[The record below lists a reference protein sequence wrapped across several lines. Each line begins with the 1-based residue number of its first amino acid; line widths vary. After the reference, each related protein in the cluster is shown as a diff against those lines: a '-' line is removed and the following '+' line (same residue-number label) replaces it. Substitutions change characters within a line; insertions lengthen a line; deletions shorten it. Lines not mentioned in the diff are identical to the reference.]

1 MPSPAHVAA
10 LALSLLASAVS
21 IGAEEPER
29 PKVCLVL
36 SGGGAL
42 GLAHIG
48 VLEVMEELRVPV
60 DCVTGT
66 SMGSII
72 GGLYAAG
79 LSPAE
84 MVGVLQGT
92 DWRSVLDD
100 RPPRRQVPFRRKVD
114 DLTYLTRLEVGFN
127 RGKIELPTGL
137 RTGQQFGFM
146 LQALTL
152 SAAGVD
158 DFDALPLPFRAVA
171 TDIETGAAVVLDHG
185 DLGLAMRASVAVP
198 GFFSPVELDGR
209 LLVDGGLVDNLP
221 VDVARTMGAEVVIA
235 VDVGSPL
242 RTRDEL
248 DSLSRL
254 TGQVFSL
261 MVRGNVAE
269 QAPNADVLVDPD
281 LSEFRATDFERWHEM
296 IPLGREAA
304 RAAASEL
311 MRYTVDEATWEAW
324 RARVRRQQP
333 VPDRIAGIV
342 VTSSSSADP
351 VLLLE
356 RIRTRPG
363 DPFDLERIRQ
373 DLERLYVLGDYESVG
388 FFLTREP
395 DGWLVNLEAHEKSWG
410 PNVLRFGLNLVS
422 DFEGEGRYGV
432 LANYT
437 MTRLNRLRGELKL
450 AVEVGETPRFY
461 GEYYQPLTLDGPVFV
476 SAELEHQLFLFDI
489 AGSEE
494 YPTGSYRVRAARA
507 GVSLGLELGRW
518 GAIAFGPLLGNAEIQ
533 ARLVA
538 EPVPNL
544 SLDWGGWFLR
554 ATIDQLDNPNFPQD
568 GFLLAGQLFLSREA
582 LGADEEYNRLETYA
596 LGAATTGRHTLLGQ
610 LSWSSAL
617 GTELPVYERFQIG
630 GLFQLSGTPQGRIG
644 GSYALVGMLGYYYRL
659 GSLSPAWGDG
669 TYAGISLEAGNAW
682 DERGDVGTGDL
693 VKAGSVFFGA
703 DTALGPVYLAY
714 GFNDRSQKAWYL
726 FVGRSF

>member
-1 MPSPAHVAA
+1 MNHRAVTALLA
-10 LALSLLASAVS
+10 LALSVPALAADR
-21 IGAEEPER
+21 EDR
-29 PKVCLVL
+29 PRVCLVL

-42 GLAHIG
+42 GFAHIG
-48 VLEVMEELRVPV
+48 VLEVLEELRVPV

-66 SMGSII
+66 SMGAIV

-79 LSPAE
+79 LSPEE

-100 RPPRRQVPFRRKVD
+100 RPPRRKVPFRRKVD
-114 DLTYLTRLEVGFN
+114 DLTYLSRFEVGFN

-152 SAAGVD
+152 SAAGVG
-158 DFDALPLPFRAVA
+158 DFDTLPLPFRAVA
-171 TDIETGAAVVLDHG
+171 TDIETGEAVVLDHG
-185 DLGLAMRASVAVP
+185 DLGHALRASMAVP
-198 GFFSPVELDGR
+198 GFFSPVEIDGR

-221 VDVARTMGAEVVIA
+221 VDVAREMGAQVVIA

-242 RTRDEL
+242 RTREDL
-248 DSLSRL
+248 DSLSKL

-281 LSEFRATDFERWHEM
+281 LTGFRATDFEDWEEM
-296 IPLGREAA
+296 LPRGREAA
-304 RAAASEL
+304 RKAAAEL
-311 MRYTVDEATWEAW
+311 ARYAVDEAAW
-324 RARVRRQQP
+324 QSWRSRVRRTQP
-333 VPDRIAGIV
+333 VPQRIAGIV

-351 VLLLE
+351 ELLL
-356 RIRTRPG
+356 RRVRTRPG
-363 DPFDLERIRQ
+363 DPFDLERIRK

-395 DGWLVNLEAHEKSWG
+395 DGWVVNLEAHEKSWG

-422 DFEGEGRYGV
+422 DFEGEGRYGL

-461 GEYYQPLTLDGPVFV
+461 GEYYQPLSLDGPVFV
-476 SAELEHQLFLFDI
+476 AAELEHQNSIFEL
-489 AGSEE
+489 AGSEQ
-494 YPTGSYRVRAARA
+494 YPTGSYRIRAARA
-507 GVSLGLELGRW
+507 GLWLGLDLGRW
-518 GAIAFGPLLGNAEIQ
+518 GAVAAGPMRGTARVES
-533 ARLVA
+533 RLVA
-538 EPVPNL
+538 EPIAD
-544 SLDWGGWFLR
+544 LDLAWGGWAVR

-568 GFLLAGQLFLSREA
+568 GFLVGGLLFLSREA
-582 LGADEEYNRLETYA
+582 LGADEEYDRLETYA
-596 LGAATTGRHTLLGQ
+596 LGAATSGRHTLLGQ
-610 LSWSSAL
+610 LTWGSSL
-617 GTELPVYERFQIG
+617 GTELPVYDRFQAG
-630 GLFQLSGTPQGRIG
+630 GLFNLSGTPPGGIG
-644 GSYALVGMLGYYYRL
+644 GNYALVGMLGYYYRL
-659 GSLSPAWGDG
+659 GSMSPAWGDG
-669 TYAGISLEAGNAW
+669 TYAGLSVEAGNAW
-682 DERGDVGTGDL
+682 QTRDEVGLSDL
-693 VKAGSVFFGA
+693 VGAGSVFVGA
-703 DTALGPVYLAY
+703 DTVVGPIYLAW
-714 GFNDRSQKAWYL
+714 GINDRSEKAWYL